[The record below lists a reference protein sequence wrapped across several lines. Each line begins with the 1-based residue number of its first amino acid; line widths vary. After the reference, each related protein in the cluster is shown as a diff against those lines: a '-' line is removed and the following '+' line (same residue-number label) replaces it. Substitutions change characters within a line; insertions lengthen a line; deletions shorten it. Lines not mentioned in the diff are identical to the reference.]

1 MEDHYLKFHIDEM
14 KQKKVFVVYKEIKA
28 GEKTSLHQ
36 RALPLDLLAEKEP
49 KVLEMVE
56 GEIIGVYY
64 ERRGKDNIVSEV
76 QNGIVNVPILDEDIQ
91 YIEELSVKI
100 AVEGKYD
107 DLLKP
112 PTVDEQVED
121 FIKEFFENDQTE
133 PLEQK
138 DFLAE
143 FFDDI
148 SETTDETTDDTEEEN
163 VIDVVAEHFESV
175 QEEPLKEKDFLA
187 EFFEELENDDQDLQS
202 AS

>member
-1 MEDHYLKFHIDEM
+1 MEDYYLKFHIDEM
-14 KQKKVFVVYKEIKA
+14 RQNKVFVQLKEIIPGK
-28 GEKTSLHQ
+28 KTSMQ
-36 RALPLDLLAEKEP
+36 ERAIPLDLLAEKEP
-49 KVLEMVE
+49 KLLEMVA

-64 ERRGKDNIVSEV
+64 ERRGKDNVVSEV
-76 QNGIVNVPILDEDIQ
+76 QNGIVNVPILEEDIQ
-91 YIEELSVKI
+91 YIEELSMKI
-100 AVEGKYD
+100 AVEKKYD

-121 FIKEFFENDQTE
+121 FIKEFFENDDTE

-148 SETTDETTDDTEEEN
+148 SESTDNEDSATDAPT
-163 VIDVVAEHFESV
+163 DVVAEHFANV
-175 QEEPLKEKDFLA
+175 EEEILKEKDFLA
-187 EFFEELENDDQDLQS
+187 EFFEELESDEQDLQP

>member
-1 MEDHYLKFHIDEM
+1 MKDYYLKFHIDEM
-14 KQKKVFVVYKEIKA
+14 KQQKVFVQFKEIIP
-28 GEKTSLHQ
+28 GEKTSMQ
-36 RALPLDLLAEKEP
+36 ERAIPLDLLAEKEP
-49 KVLEMVE
+49 KLLEMVA

-64 ERRGKDNIVSEV
+64 ERRGKDNVVSEV
-76 QNGIVNVPILDEDIQ
+76 QNGIVNVPILEEDVQ
-91 YIEELSVKI
+91 YIEELSIKI
-100 AVEGKYD
+100 AVEKKYD

-148 SETTDETTDDTEEEN
+148 SETTDDTEEEN

-175 QEEPLKEKDFLA
+175 QEEPLKEKDFLS
-187 EFFEELENDDQDLQS
+187 EFFEELESDEQDLQP

>member
-1 MEDHYLKFHIDEM
+1 MEDYYLKFHIDEM
-14 KQKKVFVVYKEIKA
+14 KQQKVFVQFKEIIP
-28 GEKTSLHQ
+28 GEKTSMQ
-36 RALPLDLLAEKEP
+36 ERAIPLDLLAEKEP
-49 KVLEMVE
+49 KLLEMVA

-64 ERRGKDNIVSEV
+64 ERRGKDSVVSEV
-76 QNGIVNVPILDEDIQ
+76 QNGIVNVPILEEDIQ
-91 YIEELSVKI
+91 YIEELSRKI
-100 AVEGKYD
+100 AVEKKYD

-121 FIKEFFENDQTE
+121 FIKEFFENDDTE

-148 SETTDETTDDTEEEN
+148 SESTDVEDSATDAPT
-163 VIDVVAEHFESV
+163 DVVAEHFANV
-175 QEEPLKEKDFLA
+175 EEEILKEKDFLA
-187 EFFEELENDDQDLQS
+187 EFFEELESDEQDLQP

>member
-1 MEDHYLKFHIDEM
+1 MEDYYLKFHIDETG
-14 KQKKVFVVYKEIKA
+14 QNKVFVQLKEIIPGK
-28 GEKTSLHQ
+28 KTSMQ
-36 RALPLDLLAEKEP
+36 ERAIPLDLLAEKEP
-49 KVLEMVE
+49 KLLEMVA

-64 ERRGKDNIVSEV
+64 ERRGKDNVVSEV
-76 QNGIVNVPILDEDIQ
+76 QNGIVNVPILEEDIQ
-91 YIEELSVKI
+91 YIEELSIKI
-100 AVEGKYD
+100 AVEKKYD

-121 FIKEFFENDQTE
+121 FIKEFFENDDTE

-148 SETTDETTDDTEEEN
+148 SESTDNEDSTTDAP
-163 VIDVVAEHFESV
+163 IDVVAEHFANV
-175 QEEPLKEKDFLA
+175 EEEILKEKDFLS
-187 EFFEELENDDQDLQS
+187 EFFEELESDEQDLQP